1 MNDFISENFRFIGIF
16 VLLFVAWRW
25 LAAAMKSSQ
34 RNGKTNFSGPW
45 NAPAPASVRRAMA
58 VDSLGLTSA
67 IRASAIRAAQQKS
80 QDTVFQQSQT
90 EVHMNPISALV
101 FIVFVGG
108 AVLSHLAGLPIGIT
122 IVLALTGIFL
132 GYSIKMAQQ
141 WERAVILRLGK
152 LQAVKGPG
160 LFILIP
166 IVDAVATW
174 IDQRIRTTEVNAEQ
188 ALTKDTVPVNVDAIV
203 FWMVHDAERAAL
215 EIADYNSAVQR
226 VAQTSLREMIGSSV
240 LSELLSERKTADAN
254 LKEVIGAKTAE
265 WGVTVNSVE
274 IRDVAIPDNLQDAM
288 SRQAQAEREKQARV
302 ILGSAEEEVAQKFV
316 NAAKLYASSPE
327 ALQLRAMNI
336 IYETTKERGATIL
349 MPTSMVDAMNPG
361 AAAFALNMARTDAGQ
376 PAASVPSVP
385 RKDG

>member
-1 MNDFISENFRFIGIF
+1 MNNQFGFFLVVVALLIAWGRISS
-16 VLLFVAWRW
+16 LLRKAR
-25 LAAAMKSSQ
+25 
-34 RNGKTNFSGPW
+34 RNDPRGAIW
-45 NAPAPASVRRAMA
+45 NQPAPR
-58 VDSLGLTSA
+58 TS
-67 IRASAIRAAQQKS
+67 RAARQNS
-80 QDTVFQQSQT
+80 SNLSFQPSST

-101 FIVFVGG
+101 FIVFIGG
-108 AVLSHLAGLPIGIT
+108 AVLSHLAGMPLGLT
-122 IVLALTGIFL
+122 IALALIGVFL

-166 IVDAVATW
+166 IFDAVAMW

-240 LSELLSERKTADAN
+240 LSELLSDRKTADAA
-254 LKEVIGAKTAE
+254 LKDVIGAKTAE

-316 NAAKLYASSPE
+316 NAAKLYAQSPE

-361 AAAFALNMARTDAGQ
+361 AAAFALNMAKTDAAA
-376 PAASVPSVP
+376 PAPAPTSVPQVP
-385 RKDG
+385 KS